1 METSL
6 VTLYQNQLT
15 QFNEMQDSIKIE
27 NVKFANTDG
36 EEMTPVQTYL
46 TPFAEVYIAFKL
58 TNGSFLNVP
67 ANTIKKYIVGV
78 TEPKYEFN

>member
-1 METSL
+1 
-6 VTLYQNQLT
+6 
-15 QFNEMQDSIKIE
+15 
-27 NVKFANTDG
+27 
-36 EEMTPVQTYL
+36 MTPVQTYL